1 MPGTLGLSEKS
12 LLPKIQFLI
21 NEVGLEPQDILQR
34 PSLLTYSLEKRL
46 VPRYCVMKILLAKG
60 LTNSNFCTLAT
71 IGEKKFRLMF
81 IDRHKDSVS
90 GLAHAYVTARAGLVP
105 SGV

>member
-1 MPGTLGLSEKS
+1 MPSILGLSDES
-12 LLPKIQFLI
+12 LLSKIQFLI

-34 PSLLTYSLEKRL
+34 PYLLTYSLEKRL

-60 LTNSNFCTLAT
+60 LTNSNFCTLAQ
-71 IGEKKFRLMF
+71 IGEQKFRLKF
-81 IDRHKDSVS
+81 IDHHKDSVS
-90 GLAHAYVTARAGLVP
+90 GLAHAYATACAGLVP